1 MDERSA
7 VVVGAG
13 VGGLAAA
20 VALVNAG
27 WRVQILEKHDRLRA
41 DGAGL
46 LLWANGIRA
55 LRALGMG
62 AALEAIAVRQDR
74 GTGGLRTPDGRWLV
88 KMTEPEQ
95 RGELS
100 GTAVVHR
107 QDLHEAL
114 VAALGDAATIR
125 TSATVTG
132 IRLGDAPA
140 VKLGGET
147 MTADLIVG
155 ADGISSIARSTLDNH
170 SRLVGAGRV
179 AWRAVVPRFRAPD
192 LVDGGETQGAGR
204 RFISADLGAHG
215 VYWAAEARGSVRPE
229 SAVGQLDLLKRW
241 FAGWHEPIGELIA
254 ATRPEELLQHPV
266 EYLDPLPRNFA
277 HTGATSGVALLGDA
291 AHAMT
296 PDLGQGAGLALEDAV
311 TLGVC
316 MSGRAVPD
324 GLRRYEA
331 LRRPRIV
338 KMTKMS
344 RRLGGVFAA
353 QGRFVVPLRTA
364 LLRGIP
370 DKTFAKGAAALTDW
384 AVPEA

>member
-27 WRVQILEKHDRLRA
+27 WRVQILERHDRLRA
-41 DGAGL
+41 DGAAL
-46 LLWANGIRA
+46 LLWANGVRA

-62 AALEAIAVRQDR
+62 AALDAIAVRQDR
-74 GTGGLRTPDGRWLV
+74 TGGLRTPEGRWLIR
-88 KMTEPEQ
+88 MTEAGD
-95 RGELS
+95 RGEGLS
-100 GTAVVHR
+100 GTVVVHR

-114 VAALGDAATIR
+114 VAALGDNASIR
-125 TSATVTG
+125 TGATVTG
-132 IRLGDAPA
+132 LRLGDSPA

-147 MTADLIVG
+147 LTADLVVG
-155 ADGISSIARSTLDNH
+155 ADGISSLARSTLDNRA
-170 SRLVGAGRV
+170 RLVGAGRV

-192 LVDGGETQGAGR
+192 VVDGGETQGSGR
-204 RFISADLGAHG
+204 RFIYADLGRHG

-229 SAVGQLDLLKRW
+229 SSVGQLDLLKRW

-266 EYLDPLPRNFA
+266 EFVDPLPRSFVHA
-277 HTGATSGVALLGDA
+277 GATSGVALLGDA

-296 PDLGQGAGLALEDAV
+296 PDLGQGACLALEDAV

-316 MSGRAVPD
+316 LGGKSVPD
-324 GLRRYEA
+324 GLRRYEE
-331 LRRPRIV
+331 LRRPRIAR
-338 KMTKMS
+338 MS
-344 RRLGGVFAA
+344 RMSRGVGGVFAA
-353 QGRFVVPLRTA
+353 QGKFVVPLRTA

-370 DKTFAKGAAALTDW
+370 DKTFAKGASALTDW
-384 AVPEA
+384 DVPTA